1 MSVAET
7 SSPGHSSWPADYYS
21 GPSPRA
27 VLPRG
32 VTYGCGAASLLVL
45 VLIFAGG
52 ALLASGG
59 MADFMDLVFG
69 MTMGEMRGMYTK
81 DVTEPQ
87 KKNLEAAI
95 EALRKNVREHKASVS
110 ALDPVLQ
117 TMRKSMSDAK
127 MTPAEVSQ
135 VSAAA
140 QKANTRSERER

>member
-1 MSVAET
+1 MSAAET
-7 SSPGHSSWPADYYS
+7 SSHGHSSWPADYYS

-32 VTYGCGAASLLVL
+32 VTYGCGGASLVVL
-45 VLIFAGG
+45 IFIFAGG
-52 ALLASGG
+52 AFLASGG
-59 MADFMDLVFG
+59 MVDFMDLVFG

-87 KKNLEAAI
+87 KKDLEAAI
-95 EALRKNVREHKASVS
+95 EALRKSVREHEISVS

-117 TMRKSMSDAK
+117 TMRKTMSDSK
-127 MTPAEVSQ
+127 MNPAEVTQ

-140 QKANTRSERER
+140 RKANTRSRRNR